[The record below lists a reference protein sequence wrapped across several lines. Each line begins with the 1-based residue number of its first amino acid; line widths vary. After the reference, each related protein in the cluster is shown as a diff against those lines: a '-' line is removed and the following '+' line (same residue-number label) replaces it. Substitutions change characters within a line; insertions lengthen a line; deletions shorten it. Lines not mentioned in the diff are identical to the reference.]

1 MDQTSRDKNA
11 SFVIV
16 LRLKTFSKAKWN
28 FTFYK
33 YLHMHI
39 ETDCFAN
46 VADCNTTTPRP
57 APPNGCKRWNAATG
71 HITWI
76 QLEDQ
81 GYKPEVNTTTFKYT
95 AECIKVCVL
104 P

>member
-1 MDQTSRDKNA
+1 
-11 SFVIV
+11 
-16 LRLKTFSKAKWN
+16 
-28 FTFYK
+28 
-33 YLHMHI
+33 MHI
-39 ETDCFAN
+39 EIDCFAN
-46 VADCNTTTPRP
+46 VADCNTTSPCPATP
-57 APPNGCKRWNAATG
+57 PPPPRNGCKRWNAATG

-81 GYKPEVNTTTFKYT
+81 GYKTEVNTTTFKYT